1 MTTFYFCLI
10 IKHINK
16 ALFIVIPSYNAGKNS
31 FHCSNLLF
39 ADVSKS
45 HLFSYQWLFIFT
57 AGFLHFSHVNT
68 QCISSLCLL
77 PSHLSDRGARQWVQT
92 AAPAPPGPS
101 REGGADC
108 WAGFNLSKG
117 RRWRLDRRVSWWAL
131 RADLW
136 SQLNIKSP
144 REQIKGC
151 FFHQHEGGEIQ
162 KMWFQQS
169 QSLNGGVCC
178 SDRQKNELYAPED
191 VRKLMA
197 LMWC

>member
-1 MTTFYFCLI
+1 MLARTAFTVPI
-10 IKHINK
+10 
-16 ALFIVIPSYNAGKNS
+16 SYLQTSLNPT
-31 FHCSNLLF
+31 CSLT
-39 ADVSKS
+39 SG
-45 HLFSYQWLFIFT
+45 FS
-57 AGFLHFSHVNT
+57 
-68 QCISSLCLL
+68 SSLLGFFTSLMWTLSVYRHSACFPLICPTEERGSGCRQLLL
-77 PSHLSDRGARQWVQT
+77 PHQDPAEREVQT
-92 AAPAPPGPS
+92 AG
-101 REGGADC
+101 
-108 WAGFNLSKG
+108 AGFNLSKG

-144 REQIKGC
+144 RDQIKGC
-151 FFHQHEGGEIQ
+151 FFHQHKGGEIQ

-178 SDRQKNELYAPED
+178 SDRQDNELYAPEA